1 MKKTGTLLAGG
12 TLLFG
17 ALASGVGAEPSDS
30 SPVEL
35 TPKFVAEVAKT
46 PAFASND
53 QKVLNFLQKSSKT
66 LGLSSEGVQKQ
77 LKIVKREKDKQG
89 LLHYRLQQYID
100 GIPVYG
106 AVQTVHLDKDEQ
118 VTSLLGAAIAESY
131 QNIPGG
137 TTPKIS
143 ASDAVYIAE
152 QEAAARI
159 AKELDLKTAEVTDDV
174 YAENSPDGERISLSD
189 SVLGERAAEPKAEL
203 YIYPEGESARLV
215 YMTEVNLLDPVL
227 LRTRYFIDAL
237 DGSIVFQYD
246 ILAMATGRGTGVLGD
261 AKTFTTTQSGSTY
274 QLRDTTRGNG
284 ILTYTANRRYTWPGT
299 LLTDADNVWTDAA
312 AVDAHAYAAEVYDYY
327 LDKFNRNSLDG
338 NGYQLRSTVHY
349 GVNYNNAGWNGVGM
363 AYGDGD
369 GVEFTL
375 LSGSLDVVGHELTH
389 GVTEFTSG
397 LEYLNEPGALDE
409 AFSDIIGNDVER
421 EDWFIGNEIYTPG
434 IPGDALRSLA
444 NPTLFNQPDHYDD
457 RYRGTA
463 DYGGVHI
470 NSGIIN
476 KAYYLTAAGGT
487 HHGVTVPGIG
497 RDKAVEIYYNAFVYY
512 LTPTSNFAAARDAL
526 VQSAVDL
533 YGAGSAEATSVG
545 LAFDAVGV
553 H

>member
-1 MKKTGTLLAGG
+1 MRMKKKGTLLAGG

-17 ALASGVGAEPSDS
+17 VLASGAGAEPSDS

-35 TPKFVAEVAKT
+35 TPKFVKEVAKA
-46 PAFASND
+46 PASAPND

-66 LGLSSEGVQKQ
+66 LGLSSQSVQKQ
-77 LKIVKREKDKQG
+77 LRIVKREKDSNG
-89 LLHYRLQQYID
+89 LLHYRLQQYIGD
-100 GIPVYG
+100 IPVYG
-106 AVQTVHLDKDEQ
+106 AVQTVHLDKEEQ
-118 VTSLLGAAIAESY
+118 VTSFLGAAIAESY
-131 QNIPGG
+131 QTIPGG

-143 ASDAVYIAE
+143 AADAVYIAE
-152 QEAAARI
+152 QEAASRI
-159 AKELDLKTAEVTDDV
+159 AQELDNARVTDDV
-174 YAENSPDGERISLSD
+174 YAANSLEEERISLSD
-189 SVLGERAAEPKAEL
+189 SVLGEHAAEPKAEL
-203 YIYPEGESARLV
+203 YIYPEGDTARLV
-215 YMTEVNLLDPVL
+215 YMTEVNLIDPVL
-227 LRTRYFIDAL
+227 LRTRYFVDAQ

-246 ILAMATGRGTGVLGD
+246 ILGMATGRGTGVLGD
-261 AKTFTTTQSGSTY
+261 SKTFTTTQSGSTY

-284 ILTYTANRRYTWPGT
+284 IVTYTANSRYTWPGT

-312 AVDAHAYAAEVYDYY
+312 AVDAHAYAATVYDYY
-327 LDKFNRNSLDG
+327 LDKFNRDSLDG
-338 NGYQLRSTVHY
+338 NGYQIRSTVHY
-349 GVNYNNAGWNGVGM
+349 GSRYNNAGWNGVGM

-369 GVEFTL
+369 GVQFRQ
-375 LSGSLDVVGHELTH
+375 LSGDPDVVGHELTH

-397 LEYLNEPGALDE
+397 LEYLNEPGALNE
-409 AFSDIIGNDVER
+409 AFSDIIGNDVQR
-421 EDWFIGNEIYTPG
+421 ANWLIGDDVYTPG

-444 NPTLFNQPDHYDD
+444 NPVLYDQPDHYDD

-463 DYGGVHI
+463 DNGGVHT

-487 HHGVTVPGIG
+487 HNGVTVPGIG
-497 RDKAVEIYYNAFVYY
+497 RDKAVKIYYNAFVYY